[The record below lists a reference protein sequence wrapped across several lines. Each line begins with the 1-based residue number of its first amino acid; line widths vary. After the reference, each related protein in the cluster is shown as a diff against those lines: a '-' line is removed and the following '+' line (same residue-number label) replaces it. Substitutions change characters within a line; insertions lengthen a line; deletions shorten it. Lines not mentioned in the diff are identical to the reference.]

1 MTEQDSGVGDQ
12 GSAIDGHSSG
22 SSAQLW
28 SPARLI
34 GIAVLLLAALAAT
47 APQIF
52 QGDSC
57 GHDFDFHLASWLD
70 AQQSWREGI
79 LYPRW
84 SPSANFGA
92 GEPRFIFYPPLSWM
106 LGAALGFVMRWASVP
121 IAFVYL
127 CLAGAGLATRALARQ
142 ALSEGPA
149 TLAGCAALFSGYAL
163 FTAYERSDFGE
174 LMGGFWIPLLL
185 LLMLRDR
192 QPQAQGWKR
201 AFDGSAALLALVI
214 AGAWLSNAPLGVM
227 ASYLLAAV
235 ALVLAV
241 LHRSGAPLLRASAAV
256 LLGLGLASFYLVPA
270 TVEQRWVDIGQAIDD
285 PGYQVENN
293 WLFARHADP
302 SMALHDL
309 ELLKASAIATTML
322 AVAVSG
328 ALVCWARHRFRGN
341 SRWWILLATIPLGV
355 LWLQFPVSH
364 PLWNLLPK
372 MRFLQFPWRW
382 LVVLEAPMG
391 IFFAGALWV
400 ARSRWRV
407 AVIAACVAIFG
418 VATAFAGFTFFQVCD
433 DEDAVAGM
441 LNVYRAGNGF
451 EGTDEY
457 APRGADDSLVAT
469 GLPAACLAASP
480 ATALGQSVDGE
491 PPAWSAD
498 QQSCEKT
505 FAATSERGKPV
516 AEHLRVDADVQ
527 HDGFLVLRLRR
538 YAAWQVRVNGQLAT
552 NLPQRA
558 DGLLAVPVGAGR
570 DQVTVDWT
578 TTRDVEL
585 GWWMSAAALGLLV
598 ALGWFERRHIDAP
611 AGWGAKPPHFSDKSE
626 PSQHAH
632 ESMSPPRR

>member
-1 MTEQDSGVGDQ
+1 MTEAGIADQ
-12 GSAIDGHSSG
+12 GSSIPAELSG
-22 SSAQLW
+22 GRTWTRLVG
-28 SPARLI
+28 PAVIL
-34 GIAVLLLAALAAT
+34 VAALVAI

-57 GHDFDFHLASWLD
+57 GHDFDFHLVSWLD

-121 IAFVYL
+121 IAMVYL

-185 LLMLRDR
+185 LLILRDR
-192 QPQAQGWKR
+192 QPHAHGWNR
-201 AFDGSAALLALVI
+201 AFDGSAALLGLVV

-227 ASYLLAAV
+227 ASYLLAAM
-235 ALVLAV
+235 ALMLAG
-241 LHRSGAPLLRASAAV
+241 LRRSGAPLVRASAAM

-328 ALVCWARHRFRGN
+328 ALVCWARHRFRGK
-341 SRWWILLATIPLGV
+341 SRWWIALAAIPLGV
-355 LWLQFPVSH
+355 LLLQFPVSH

-372 MRFLQFPWRW
+372 MRYLQFPWRW

-391 IFFAGALWV
+391 IFFAGSLWV
-400 ARSRWRV
+400 SRKRWRV

-433 DEDAVAGM
+433 DDDAVAGM
-441 LNVYRAGNGF
+441 LSVYRAGTGF

-457 APRGADDSLVAT
+457 APLGADDSLVAT
-469 GLPAACLAASP
+469 GLPEACLAASA
-480 ATALGQSVDGE
+480 ATALGQSSDGE
-491 PPAWSAD
+491 APAWSPD
-498 QQSCEKT
+498 EHSCAQT
-505 FAATSERGKPV
+505 FATSPEREPS
-516 AEHLRVDADVQ
+516 AEHLRVDADLPY
-527 HDGFLVLRLRR
+527 DGSLILRLRR
-538 YAAWQVRVNGQLAT
+538 YPAWRVRVNGSPVADL
-552 NLPQRA
+552 LQRA
-558 DGLLAVPVGAGR
+558 DGLIAVPVSAGHDR
-570 DQVTVDWT
+570 VTVDWT
-578 TTRDVEL
+578 TTRDVQV
-585 GWWMSAAALGLLV
+585 GWRMSAAALGLLV
-598 ALGWFERRHIDAP
+598 GLGWFERRHVDPRI
-611 AGWGAKPPHFSDKSE
+611 GWVGKPL
-626 PSQHAH
+626 SQRNSSADR
-632 ESMSPPRR
+632 EAFRRDTDRFPNPRQ